1 MMQNEK
7 ITDITDEKLDDVRDH
22 LRLGRE
28 FLTYQDIK
36 VILELIRKEKVRTK

>member
-1 MMQNEK
+1 MQNEK
-7 ITDITDEKLDDVRDH
+7 ITNITDEKLDDVRNH

-36 VILELIRKEKVRTK
+36 VILELIRKEKANKK

>member
-7 ITDITDEKLDDVRDH
+7 ITDITDEKLDDVKNH
-22 LRLGRE
+22 LHLGRE

-36 VILELIRKEKVRTK
+36 VIFELIRKEKARNK